1 VDHIEKALKRV
12 YAGMRGAVMP
22 ACNGAQP
29 RHMMEEDMT
38 NSTPEMKDIAPRRS
52 FFGHLGGA
60 AVLGLAGLVPKSLHA
75 QAPAVRPD
83 GPNWPGTLQG
93 RHRQVVDAYEA
104 NSGFPLAFAYTFL
117 FPNDSAT
124 AVVILR
130 HGAFPIA
137 LGHAMWAKYKIG
149 ESFKIIDPETK
160 ATATKNPFLNPKA
173 GVLLVEDM
181 ALDRL
186 LARGVVFGACNVA
199 LQVQSKMLA
208 GNAGVSAEEA
218 AKEWAANIVPGI
230 TVIPSGTW
238 GVNRA
243 QEAGCSYCAGG

>member
-1 VDHIEKALKRV
+1 
-12 YAGMRGAVMP
+12 
-22 ACNGAQP
+22 
-29 RHMMEEDMT
+29 MT
-38 NSTPEMKDIAPRRS
+38 DFTHTTKDVAPRRS

-60 AVLGLAGLVPKSLHA
+60 LVLGLAGLVPKSLHA
-75 QAPAVRPD
+75 QAPTARPD
-83 GPNWPGTLQG
+83 SPNWPGPLPG
-93 RHRQVVDAYEA
+93 RHRQVVDAYEV

-117 FPNDSAT
+117 LPNESAT

-137 LGHAMWAKYKIG
+137 LNNAMWEKYKIG

-160 ATATKNPFLNPKA
+160 APATKNPFLHPKV
-173 GVLLVEDM
+173 GILPVEDM

-186 LARGVVFGACNVA
+186 LAMGVVFGACNVA

-218 AKEWAANIVPGI
+218 AKEWAANIVAGI
-230 TVIPSGTW
+230 AVIPSGTW

-243 QEAGCSYCAGG
+243 QEGGCTYCAGG